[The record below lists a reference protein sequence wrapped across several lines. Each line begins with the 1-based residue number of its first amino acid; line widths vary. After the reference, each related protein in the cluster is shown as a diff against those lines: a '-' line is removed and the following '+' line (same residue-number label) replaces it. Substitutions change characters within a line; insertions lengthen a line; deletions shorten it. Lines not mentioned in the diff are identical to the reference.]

1 MRVLERIGTG
11 RRQLSASYRL
21 ITRGDFDGV
30 VCAALLRSRGLVE
43 DVSFAHPKDVQ
54 DGLVP
59 VDDDVILANLPY
71 APGAHMVFDHH
82 SSEVERTADGTEGTY
97 YNDPD
102 APSAARVIVEHFGGV
117 EGFPGIDPQL
127 LEAVDRA
134 DSADF
139 SRMDILEPTDW
150 ALLNF
155 VLDARTGLGRFRD
168 FRTPNMELLEKMI
181 DLVRTRSIEEILR
194 DRDVSERTR
203 LYFEQEI
210 YFREQL
216 ERCTRLS
223 GDVAVVDLRAEEPIY
238 AGNRFMV
245 YALLP
250 EVRVSVH
257 CLRGLGAT
265 TVFAVGKSI
274 LDRTSTVNVGHVCLT
289 HGGGGHTAAGTCQVP
304 DGDAEATLAALLEAL
319 RSS

>member
-1 MRVLERIGTG
+1 MA
-11 RRQLSASYRL
+11 ASYRL

-30 VCAALLRSRGLVE
+30 VCAALLRSSGHVD

-59 VDDDVILANLPY
+59 VAGDVILANLPY
-71 APGAHMVFDHH
+71 VAGAYMVFDHH
-82 SSEVERTADGTEGTY
+82 SSELERNAAGTEGIY
-97 YNDPD
+97 VNDPD
-102 APSAARVIVEHFGGV
+102 APSAARVIFEYFGGA
-117 EGFPGIDPQL
+117 EGFPDIDPQL

-139 SRMDILEPTDW
+139 SRMDILEPTHW
-150 ALLNF
+150 PLLAF

-168 FRTPNMELLEKMI
+168 FRAPNMALLEKMI
-181 DLVRTRSIEEILR
+181 DMVRTQSIEEILR
-194 DRDVSERTR
+194 DRDVSERIR

-210 YFREQL
+210 YFRQQL

-223 GDVAVVDLRAEEPIY
+223 GDVAVVDLRAEDPIY

-245 YALLP
+245 YALFP

-274 LDRTSTVNVGHVCLT
+274 LDRSSPVNVGHVCLT

-304 DGDAEATLAALLEAL
+304 DAEAEATLGALLDAL
-319 RSS
+319 RGN